1 VAGLGRSNLGRITRR
16 GRLAMSLGLCVA
28 LAVMFIPLSAS
39 GQTQGRRLQPRA
51 VKTSSD
57 AARRKLDRDLLQAYD
72 RHAKGEVAV
81 FASVV
86 GSPRGALRQLRNGRA
101 TQSGKAS
108 LVVGSIPTQR
118 LLKLASD
125 PAVLTVRPITF
136 RRDGTPHSDIDQS
149 RRPTMLTGAAK
160 TAAVAQAQN
169 EDVPYADAP
178 PPRGSTFEQ
187 YRKLNVLDARSHN
200 FTEAW
205 NKGFTGKGS
214 TAAVLDS
221 GTDWGHPDLIGAD
234 VAEDASGWPAAFDPF
249 GTVEW
254 LVAPGRIDAG
264 LSWYVRTT
272 PKTCPPGG
280 GDTCTVNFATR
291 TGPSR
296 NLPVPAGTAAHD
308 YTFPSA
314 WTKSGNVRL
323 GSHPDDFALSLFE
336 ERPAFLV
343 TDPNQAGV
351 YDTVYVDLNDG
362 HNFGD
367 EKPVTRQSPRSWRD
381 LNGDGFVD
389 LSGGMLY
396 YISDGTGPSG
406 RPVPGGL
413 EAFGLTVKGAPGE
426 ILAWTGD
433 FDPPLGGH
441 GTHCASNIV
450 GQGVANGKLPTFD
463 DLPGDGK
470 YPGAVV
476 GGAPH
481 ATMVP
486 FGDIYFNFNFSTQF
500 AYFLTNDLGVD
511 ITSNS

>member
-1 VAGLGRSNLGRITRR
+1 
-16 GRLAMSLGLCVA
+16 
-28 LAVMFIPLSAS
+28 
-39 GQTQGRRLQPRA
+39 
-51 VKTSSD
+51 
-57 AARRKLDRDLLQAYD
+57 
-72 RHAKGEVAV
+72 
-81 FASVV
+81 
-86 GSPRGALRQLRNGRA
+86 
-101 TQSGKAS
+101 
-108 LVVGSIPTQR
+108 VVGSIPTQR

-125 PAVLTVRPITF
+125 PAIVAVRPVSF
-136 RRDGTPHSDIDQS
+136 RRDGTPHEIDQS
-149 RRPTMLTGAAK
+149 RRPPMLTGAAK
-160 TAAVAQAQN
+160 AAAVAQAQN
-169 EDVPYADAP
+169 DDVPFAQAP

-187 YRKLNVLDARSHN
+187 YRKLNVLDARTHN

-221 GTDWGHPDLIGAD
+221 GTDWGHPDLIGTD
-234 VAEDASGWPAAFDPF
+234 VAEDPSGWPAAFDPF

-254 LVAPGRIDAG
+254 LVAPQRIDQG

-272 PKTCPPGG
+272 KAACTGG
-280 GDTCTVNFATR
+280 GATCTVNFATR

-296 NLPVPAGTAAHD
+296 NFNLPAGTAAHD

-314 WTKSGNVRL
+314 WTRSGTVRL
-323 GSHPDDFALSLFE
+323 GSHPDDFALALFG

-343 TDPNQAGV
+343 TDPNRAGV
-351 YDTVYVDLNDG
+351 YDTVYVDLNDD
-362 HNFGD
+362 HDFAD

-381 LNGDGFVD
+381 VDGDGFVD

-396 YISDGTGPSG
+396 YVSDGTGPSG

-413 EAFGLTVKGAPGE
+413 EAFGVEIKGEPGE
-426 ILAWTGD
+426 LLAWTGD

-441 GTHCASNIV
+441 GTHCASNV
-450 GQGVANGKLPTFD
+450 AGQGVANGKLPTFD
-463 DLPGDGK
+463 DLPGDGR
-470 YPGAVV
+470 YPAAVV

-500 AYFLTNDLGVD
+500 AYLLTNALGVD
-511 ITSNS
+511 ITSNSYGESQLDNDPLDADSQEADLWATAFGNRTSAIHSSGNGAPGFGTTTPASPVTGIKVGASTQFGGTGWDSIKSYSQVTDNDVANWSDRGPGANGSNGIDLVADGA

>member
-1 VAGLGRSNLGRITRR
+1 MANLGRWKLRRIARR
-16 GRLAMSLGLCVA
+16 GRLATILGLSIA
-28 LAVMFIPLSAS
+28 LAVTFVPLSAS
-39 GQTQGRRLQPRA
+39 GQTTGRRLEPRS

-57 AARRKLDRDLLQAYD
+57 AARRKLDKNLQQAYD
-72 RHAKGEVAV
+72 RHAKGDVAV

-86 GSPRGALRQLRNGRA
+86 GSPKGALRQLRNGRA
-101 TQSGKAS
+101 TAGGKAS

-125 PAVLTVRPITF
+125 PAVVTVRPITF
-136 RRDGTPHSDIDQS
+136 RRDGTPHDIDQS

-160 TAAVAQAQN
+160 AAAVAAAQN
-169 EDVPYADAP
+169 ADVPYADAP

-205 NKGFTGKGS
+205 NKGFTGEGS
-214 TAAVLDS
+214 TAAVLDG

-254 LVAPGRIDAG
+254 LVDPGRIDAG

-272 PKTCPPGG
+272 PGTCPAGG

-323 GSHPDDFALSLFE
+323 GSHPDDYALALFE

-351 YDTVYVDLNDG
+351 YDTVYVDLNDD

-381 LNGDGFVD
+381 LDGDGFVD
-389 LSGGMLY
+389 QSGGLLY

-413 EAFGLTVKGAPGE
+413 EAFGVEIKGEPGE
-426 ILAWTGD
+426 LLAWTGD
-433 FDPPLGGH
+433 FDTGIEGH
-441 GTHCASNIV
+441 GTHCTSNIV
-450 GQGVANGKLPTFD
+450 GQGVSNGKLPSFD

-481 ATMVP
+481 ATMV
-486 FGDIYFNFNFSTQF
+486 
-500 AYFLTNDLGVD
+500 
-511 ITSNS
+511 